1 MTTKATLSNDSVAGV
16 SRASLA
22 STATAPQTALPT
34 WDATPFTWDMPGLTW
49 DMVTPFAIGVLSTIA
64 RAATGSAGFA
74 RIQTNSAA
82 SIPRASTT
90 SQNKAT
96 MT

>member
-1 MTTKATLSNDSVAGV
+1 
-16 SRASLA
+16 
-22 STATAPQTALPT
+22 
-34 WDATPFTWDMPGLTW
+34 MPGLTW